1 MWKLICVYLPRI
13 TSLDLLL
20 LPYQSFNLP
29 ANSSTQFD
37 VCQHPAPH
45 HVQQRLNLL
54 NQQKIRLL
62 DPVPIIK
69 PQRHHLHQG
78 PLTGI
83 TLLAHICATFINE
96 LCASLLTFLLFV
108 PWQRLIPRN
117 DRKLFSSNR
126 GVSHL
131 NEACHIDELSRGS
144 VLGLKFSQT
153 TSDRNVP

>member
-1 MWKLICVYLPRI
+1 MYLPRI

-96 LCASLLTFLLFV
+96 LRASLITFPLQLHCITSNTYTQLL
-108 PWQRLIPRN
+108 
-117 DRKLFSSNR
+117 
-126 GVSHL
+126 
-131 NEACHIDELSRGS
+131 
-144 VLGLKFSQT
+144 VLGLACVIIVIIVFPLSSASSYLIPSPHMLIVTKCSKGSEP
-153 TSDRNVP
+153 SDG